1 MALSIKLPE
10 HVYAGLLAEAKR
22 RGTTV
27 PALTREVL
35 AAAANLFDNGGTI
48 HQLVSHQLTSQQLT
62 IPGTGKHG
70 ENNNERSI
78 KN

>member
-1 MALSIKLPE
+1 MSLSIKLPN

-22 RGTTV
+22 RDTTV

-35 AAAANLFDNGGTI
+35 AIAAHLFDNEEN
-48 HQLVSHQLTSQQLT
+48 L
-62 IPGTGKHG
+62 PGMGKHG

>member
-48 HQLVSHQLTSQQLT
+48 HQLVAHQLTSQQLT
-62 IPGTGKHG
+62 IPGMGKHG
-70 ENNNERSI
+70 ENNNESK

>member
-48 HQLVSHQLTSQQLT
+48 HQLVSNQLT
-62 IPGTGKHG
+62 IPDTGKYG
-70 ENNNERSI
+70 ENNNES

>member
-48 HQLVSHQLTSQQLT
+48 HQLVSHQLTIS
-62 IPGTGKHG
+62 GTGKHG
-70 ENNNERSI
+70 ENNNERSS

>member
-1 MALSIKLPE
+1 MALIIKLPE

-48 HQLVSHQLTSQQLT
+48 HHLVAHKLT
-62 IPGTGKHG
+62 IPDTGKHG
-70 ENNNERSI
+70 ENNNDGS

>member
-22 RGTTV
+22 RRTTV

-48 HQLVSHQLTSQQLT
+48 HQLVSNQLT
-62 IPGTGKHG
+62 IPDTGKHG
-70 ENNNERSI
+70 ENNNGSS

>member
-1 MALSIKLPE
+1 MNLKIQQ

-27 PALTREVL
+27 PNLAREVL
-35 AAAANLFDNGGTI
+35 EIAAHLFDNGEPLPALGNI
-48 HQLVSHQLTSQQLT
+48 NGDKYDRDS
-62 IPGTGKHG
+62 
-70 ENNNERSI
+70 

>member
-48 HQLVSHQLTSQQLT
+48 HQLVSHQLT
-62 IPGTGKHG
+62 IPGMGKHG
-70 ENNNERSI
+70 ENNNES
-78 KN
+78 KKK

>member
-35 AAAANLFDNGGTI
+35 AAANLFDNGGTI
-48 HQLVSHQLTSQQLT
+48 HQLVAHQLTSHRLT
-62 IPGTGKHG
+62 IPDTGKHG
-70 ENNNERSI
+70 ENNNESK

>member
-10 HVYAGLLAEAKR
+10 HVYAGLLAEAIR

-48 HQLVSHQLTSQQLT
+48 HQLVSHRLT
-62 IPGTGKHG
+62 IPDMGKYG
-70 ENNNERSI
+70 ENNNDGS

>member
-1 MALSIKLPE
+1 MSLSIKLPN

-27 PALTREVL
+27 PALTRDVL
-35 AAAANLFDNGGTI
+35 AIAAHLFDNGKPL
-48 HQLVSHQLTSQQLT
+48 HALTL
-62 IPGTGKHG
+62 PDMGKHG
-70 ENNNERSI
+70 ENNNGRS

>member
-48 HQLVSHQLTSQQLT
+48 HQLVWNQLT
-62 IPGTGKHG
+62 IPDTGKHG
-70 ENNNERSI
+70 ENNNES

>member
-48 HQLVSHQLTSQQLT
+48 HQLVSHRLT
-62 IPGTGKHG
+62 IPDTGKHG
-70 ENNNERSI
+70 ENNNDGS

>member
-48 HQLVSHQLTSQQLT
+48 HQLVSHQLT
-62 IPGTGKHG
+62 IPGTWRKQQ
-70 ENNNERSI
+70 
-78 KN
+78 

>member
-48 HQLVSHQLTSQQLT
+48 HQLVSHRLT
-62 IPGTGKHG
+62 IPDMGKYG
-70 ENNNERSI
+70 ENNNDGS

>member
-48 HQLVSHQLTSQQLT
+48 HHLVSHRLT
-62 IPGTGKHG
+62 IPDMGKYG
-70 ENNNERSI
+70 ENNNDGS